1 MSAVPCFFNIYLKNR
16 LVQRFIE
23 TQLEKIFLAEVDTA
37 GVNLSIFKGEF
48 SLDYLAVTDTKNP
61 MTNLFECSSVS
72 ADMKPAELLQGRV
85 FIEKLGFSGLRRGT
99 SRAESGAL
107 AVSGTDSVSASETA
121 GLNFSAGNDAIT
133 GVVNQLGA
141 LAGEI
146 DAEAILE
153 QQKANLKSFS
163 IIEDSKTKV
172 EAYAEDWEG
181 RVGVWETRMS
191 GWESSADYIGSVD
204 ADSFATLE
212 SAQSTIKRLEGIYND
227 AGNDYSAAQK
237 DFSEVKQ
244 QYAETSVM
252 YDSIKEAVKADYE
265 YIESLVTL
273 PAGDKIDW
281 AASILEEQLSMPVKK
296 YLSYLERGLEW
307 YNRFKRL
314 SENRKG
320 NTPQRRPGRS
330 LPPPADAPPSFV
342 LVHAYASGEEPDLS
356 YRFDLNNLVSEPEK
370 WEGEASLSVS
380 LDAAAVGAAEA
391 VITEDSLS
399 LNVPAAPFDLGESLS
414 ALEITEFDGVLAL
427 GSDIDW
433 EDDAFYGTID
443 LKAAGITLGSSSPDS
458 IIYRLIS
465 TSLESVEPLAAAG
478 EFSWSGADGLE
489 LQLETD
495 LDDSLG
501 SAASELLSEGA
512 DEGLE
517 MLREYLGAELA
528 GPLDDFDS
536 VKTEFEKYVDK
547 VENYE
552 QELDIYRKMADEK
565 IAEIEQAVKDNIA
578 KQAEQLLKDNLPDD
592 LVPDD
597 AGDALKNVFGNG
609 LKF

>member
-1 MSAVPCFFNIYLKNR
+1 M
-16 LVQRFIE
+16 
-23 TQLEKIFLAEVDTA
+23 
-37 GVNLSIFKGEF
+37 
-48 SLDYLAVTDTKNP
+48 
-61 MTNLFECSSVS
+61 
-72 ADMKPAELLQGRV
+72 
-85 FIEKLGFSGLRRGT
+85 
-99 SRAESGAL
+99 
-107 AVSGTDSVSASETA
+107 
-121 GLNFSAGNDAIT
+121 
-133 GVVNQLGA
+133 
-141 LAGEI
+141 
-146 DAEAILE
+146 
-153 QQKANLKSFS
+153 
-163 IIEDSKTKV
+163 
-172 EAYAEDWEG
+172 
-181 RVGVWETRMS
+181 
-191 GWESSADYIGSVD
+191 
-204 ADSFATLE
+204 
-212 SAQSTIKRLEGIYND
+212 
-227 AGNDYSAAQK
+227 
-237 DFSEVKQ
+237 
-244 QYAETSVM
+244 
-252 YDSIKEAVKADYE
+252 
-265 YIESLVTL
+265 
-273 PAGDKIDW
+273 
-281 AASILEEQLSMPVKK
+281 
-296 YLSYLERGLEW
+296 
-307 YNRFKRL
+307 
-314 SENRKG
+314 
-320 NTPQRRPGRS
+320 
-330 LPPPADAPPSFV
+330 
-342 LVHAYASGEEPDLS
+342 
-356 YRFDLNNLVSEPEK
+356 
-370 WEGEASLSVS
+370 
-380 LDAAAVGAAEA
+380 
-391 VITEDSLS
+391 
-399 LNVPAAPFDLGESLS
+399 NVPAAPFDLGESLS

-512 DEGLE
+512 DEGVE
-517 MLREYLGAELA
+517 MLREYLGVELS